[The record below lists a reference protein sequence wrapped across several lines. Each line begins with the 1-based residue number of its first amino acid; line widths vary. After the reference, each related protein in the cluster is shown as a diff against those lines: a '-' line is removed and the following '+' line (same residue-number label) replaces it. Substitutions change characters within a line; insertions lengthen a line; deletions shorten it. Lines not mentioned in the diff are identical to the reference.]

1 MRKKI
6 VAGNWKMNKN
16 PFEAIEFAKKL
27 QSEIKNNNDSET
39 IIFVPSI
46 DLFCVSEVLKASQI
60 KIGAQNFYFE
70 NNGAYTGEIS
80 AQMLKETGINYA
92 LVGHSERRILF
103 GENDETI
110 NKKIARA
117 LEHQIT
123 PVLCVGENLDQR
135 ENNLTIEFIRM
146 QIKSALKNIKLKNA
160 GEIIIAYEPIW
171 AIGTGKTADKNQA
184 QEICYEIRKVL
195 GEIYNLNLA
204 SQIRILYG
212 GSVNLKNADELFE
225 MQDIDGGL
233 IGGASLKEDFISIA
247 NNICKTNFADMEI
260 HV

>member
-27 QSEIKNNNDSET
+27 QSEIKNNNDCET
-39 IIFVPSI
+39 IVFVPSI
-46 DLFCVSEVLKASQI
+46 DLFCVSEALKTSEI
-60 KIGAQNFYFE
+60 KVGAQNFYFE

-103 GENDETI
+103 GENDEMI

-233 IGGASLKEDFISIA
+233 IGGASLKEDFILIA
-247 NNICKTNFADMEI
+247 NNICKTNFSDVEI

>member
-16 PFEAIEFAKKL
+16 PFEAVEFAKKL
-27 QSEIKNNNDSET
+27 QNEINNNNYCES

-46 DLFCVSEVLKASQI
+46 DLFCISEVLKASKI

-80 AQMLKETGINYA
+80 AQMLKEIDVNYA

-103 GENDETI
+103 GETDEVI
-110 NKKIARA
+110 NKKIAKA
-117 LEHQIT
+117 LEYKIT
-123 PVLCVGENLDQR
+123 PVLCVGENLEER
-135 ENNLTIEFIRM
+135 ENNLTVELIRL
-146 QIKSALKNIKLKNA
+146 QIKRALKNINLKNA

-184 QEICYEIRKVL
+184 QEICREIRKVL
-195 GEIYNLNLA
+195 GEIYNLKLA

-212 GSVNLKNADELFE
+212 GSVNLKNAEELFE

-233 IGGASLKEDFISIA
+233 IGGASLTEDFILIA
-247 NNICKTNFADMEI
+247 NNICKTNFADI
-260 HV
+260 KI